1 MKAKD
6 LMTKDVQTIDKDE
19 RLETVL
25 DTMRKHRVSKLV
37 VTEKG
42 RVVGI
47 VTDGDIADELG
58 ALKNRGV
65 PASHLHTTSAMRR
78 RFATASP
85 DTDVATLIQILVE
98 QDAGILP
105 VMHDNVCVGVITASD
120 LLPQV
125 RATTTLGDIMTAQVH
140 AVSPTDR
147 VIHARRQMVDHH
159 VERLPV
165 LEGGRVVGIVGEGD
179 IAWGLARFKD
189 TVADNHQSAALQRF
203 LVEDVMQRQVV
214 TGTPDMSAVDAV
226 KLMRSRDVGCLPIV
240 RNERLAGIVSRS
252 DLLRLVKG

>member
-6 LMTKDVQTIDKDE
+6 LMTKDVQAIDKDE

-25 DTMRKHRVSKLV
+25 DHMRKGRVSKLV

-65 PASHLHTTSAMRR
+65 PASHLHATSAMRR
-78 RFATASP
+78 KFPTASP
-85 DTDVATLIQILVE
+85 DADLPTLINLLVE
-98 QDAGILP
+98 QDAGIVPIL
-105 VMHDNVCVGVITASD
+105 HDNVCLGVVTASD
-120 LLPQV
+120 ILPHV
-125 RATTTLGDIMTAQVH
+125 KATVPVSDIMSTHVH
-140 AVSPTDR
+140 AVASTDR
-147 VIHARRQMVDHH
+147 VIHARRMMVDHH

-165 LEGGRVVGIVGEGD
+165 LDAGRVVGIVGEGD

-189 TVADNHQSAALQRF
+189 SVADNHQSAAIQRF

-214 TGTPDMSAVDAV
+214 TTTPETTAVDAM
-226 KLMRSRDVGCLPIV
+226 KLMRSRDVGCLPVV
-240 RNERLAGIVSRS
+240 RGERIAGIVTRS

>member
-1 MKAKD
+1 MRAKD
-6 LMTKDVQTIDKDE
+6 LMTKDVQAIDKDE

-25 DTMRKHRVSKLV
+25 DIMRKRRVSKLV

-58 ALKNRGV
+58 AIKTRGV
-65 PASHLHTTSAMRR
+65 PASHLHVTTAMRR
-78 RFATASP
+78 KFPTAAP
-85 DTDVATLIQILVE
+85 DAELPALLHLLVE
-98 QDAGILP
+98 QDAGIVPIL
-105 VMHDNVCVGVITASD
+105 HDDVCVGVVTASD

-125 RATTTLGDIMTAQVH
+125 RSTVPLGDVMSTHVH
-140 AVSPTDR
+140 AVASSDR
-147 VIHARRQMVDHH
+147 VIHARRIMVDHH

-165 LEGGRVVGIVGEGD
+165 LDGGRVVGIVGEGD

-189 TVADNHQSAALQRF
+189 SVADNHQSAALQRF

-214 TGTPDMSAVDAV
+214 TATPETTAADAV
-226 KLMRSRDVGCLPIV
+226 KLMRSRDVGCLPVV
-240 RNERLAGIVSRS
+240 RGDRIAGIVTRS

>member
-25 DTMRKHRVSKLV
+25 DNMRKQRVSKLV

-47 VTDGDIADELG
+47 VNDGDIADELG

-65 PASHLHTTSAMRR
+65 PASQLHATSAMRR
-78 RFATASP
+78 KFPTASP
-85 DTDVATLIQILVE
+85 DTDVATLVQLLVE
-98 QDAGILP
+98 QDAGIVP
-105 VMHDNVCVGVITASD
+105 VMHDDVCVGVVTASD
-120 LLPQV
+120 LLPHV
-125 RATTTLGDIMTAQVH
+125 RATTPLSDVMESHVQ
-140 AVSPTDR
+140 AVAPTDR
-147 VIHARRQMVDHH
+147 VIHARRLMVDHH
-159 VERLPV
+159 IERLPV

-214 TGTPDMSAVDAV
+214 TATPDTTAVDAV
-226 KLMRSRDVGCLPIV
+226 KLMKTRDVGCLPVVRGDRIV
-240 RNERLAGIVSRS
+240 GIVTRS